1 MVATITQDRPQ
12 WMGLLARADE
22 ASLSE
27 LMADIADIPAFERLR
42 GPEPGLVMVR
52 GRTGGTG
59 RPFNLGEMTV
69 TRCTVRTVDG
79 LLGHAYVAGRRPD
92 HAERAA
98 LLDALLQ
105 DEARHLDLYDRI
117 IRPLG
122 CDEAER
128 SAARR
133 QESDRTRVD
142 FFTMVRGEDE

>member
-22 ASLSE
+22 ASLSA
-27 LMADIADIPAFERLR
+27 LMAEIADIPAFERLR

-52 GRTGGTG
+52 GGTGGTG
-59 RPFNLGEMTV
+59 SPFNLGEMTV
-69 TRCTVRTVDG
+69 TRCTVRTADG

-105 DEARHLDLYDRI
+105 DEARHRDLYDRV

-122 CDEAER
+122 RDEAER